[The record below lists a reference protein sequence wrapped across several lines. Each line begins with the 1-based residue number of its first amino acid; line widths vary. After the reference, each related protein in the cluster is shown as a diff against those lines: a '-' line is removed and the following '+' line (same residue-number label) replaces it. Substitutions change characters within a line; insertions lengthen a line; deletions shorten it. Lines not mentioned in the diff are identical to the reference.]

1 MKRKKFIIS
10 RRQAT
15 TRISSTLQHKLR
27 VVMKCYTVK
36 NFIIN
41 EEDNTFTFNK
51 TNRVRG
57 IVISDKKNY
66 SGSYET
72 SKLEVQDPLED
83 EKFELTI
90 YVN

>member
-1 MKRKKFIIS
+1 
-10 RRQAT
+10 
-15 TRISSTLQHKLR
+15 
-27 VVMKCYTVK
+27 MKCYTVK

-72 SKLEVQDPLED
+72 SKLEIQDPLED